1 MNLNENPEIN
11 SHKYDQLCFYNGTKA
26 ILSFQQMMLEQVN
39 INGGEKLNL
48 HLNLT
53 SDTKI
58 NSKLKV
64 NQNLEV
70 KHKTIKC
77 LEDNVRENYHYL
89 GLGKK
94 FLNMTLKIQSI
105 KQKSDKLVSNNI

>member
-1 MNLNENPEIN
+1 MNLYENPEIN

-26 ILSFQQMMLEQVN
+26 ILSFQQMMLEQMN

-58 NSKLKV
+58 NSKLKS
-64 NQNLEV
+64 EP
-70 KHKTIKC
+70 KSRSKT
-77 LEDNVRENYHYL
+77 
-89 GLGKK
+89 
-94 FLNMTLKIQSI
+94 
-105 KQKSDKLVSNNI
+105 